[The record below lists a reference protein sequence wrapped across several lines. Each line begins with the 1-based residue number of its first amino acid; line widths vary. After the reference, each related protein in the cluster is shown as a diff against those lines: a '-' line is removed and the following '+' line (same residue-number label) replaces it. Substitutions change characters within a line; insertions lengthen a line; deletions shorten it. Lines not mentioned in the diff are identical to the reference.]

1 MSAGYKDYYSVLGV
15 PRTADEKEIKA
26 AYRKLA
32 RKHHPDVNP
41 DSKTAEESFKE
52 VSEAYAVLSDKE
64 KRAKYDQYGQYWEQ
78 AGNTGGPQSGNP
90 WGGANFDFGNFGGV
104 GGHGGRTYDVG
115 GGSGF
120 SDFFEML
127 FGAQGFGQQT
137 QQKGRRSARAERGHN
152 VETEL
157 EVDLED
163 IYHGATK
170 AVSIDG
176 RRIEVTIPKGVGD
189 GQKIRLANQGGD
201 GAGGK
206 GDLLIKLHSAKHSVY
221 ERRGNDLYMDLP
233 VDYLTAA
240 LGGEI
245 QIPTL
250 GKKITMKIPAGT
262 NAGRTFRLPGMGM
275 PLIKSSDFGDLYAKV
290 RIAMPD
296 KISPEEH
303 ALLEQVKNSCR

>member
-1 MSAGYKDYYSVLGV
+1 MSTGYKDYYSVLGV
-15 PRTADEKEIKA
+15 TRTADEKEIKS

-78 AGNTGGPQSGNP
+78 AGNAGGPQSGNP
-90 WGGANFDFGNFGGV
+90 WGGSNVGFGGQ
-104 GGHGGRTYDVG
+104 GRRTYDVG

-127 FGAQGFGQQT
+127 FGAQGFGQT
-137 QQKGRRSARAERGHN
+137 APKGHKSARAERGHN
-152 VETEL
+152 AEAEL
-157 EVDLED
+157 EVNLEE

-170 AVSIDG
+170 SVSIDG

-189 GQKIRLANQGGD
+189 GQKIRLASQGGN
-201 GAGGK
+201 GAGGN
-206 GDLLIKLHSAKHSVY
+206 GDLLIKLHSAKHPVF
-221 ERRGNDLYMDLP
+221 ERRGNDIHMDLQI
-233 VDYLTAA
+233 DYLAAA
-240 LGGEI
+240 LGGEV

-262 NAGRTFRLPGMGM
+262 NVGRIFRLPGMGM
-275 PLIKSSDFGDLYAKV
+275 PLVKSNDFGDLYVKV

-296 KISPEEH
+296 KISNEELI
-303 ALLEQVKNSCR
+303 LLEQVKNSCRK